1 MRLRGICDLWLEDHE
16 TGIEKKDKEGKRA
29 NMTLKITRYK
39 VAQEGYSAGGRR
51 WGEGRRDRNKK
62 TILFANALIKN

>member
-1 MRLRGICDLWLEDHE
+1 
-16 TGIEKKDKEGKRA
+16 
-29 NMTLKITRYK
+29 MTLKITRYK

-62 TILFANALIKN
+62 TILFANALIKLIFVTR